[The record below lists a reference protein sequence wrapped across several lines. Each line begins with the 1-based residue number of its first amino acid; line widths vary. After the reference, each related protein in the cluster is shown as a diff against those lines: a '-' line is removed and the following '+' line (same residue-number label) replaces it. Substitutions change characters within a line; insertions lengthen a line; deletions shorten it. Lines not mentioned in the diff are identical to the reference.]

1 MRELEIGVIVPDHGV
16 KEAYD
21 ILCDFERY
29 PDYSPEVRSVVIE
42 SNNGQQFS
50 TWETTF
56 RGGLLRWTERD
67 MFDPASNTIA
77 FEQTQGDIEHF
88 SGWWKIAD
96 ENGGSSVRFWAQFDM
111 GIPSLASIIDPIAEQ
126 ALRENII
133 AILQGLFGPTV
144 ELLPEAGLVEEKSLS

>member
-1 MRELEIGVIVPDHGV
+1 MRDLEIAVIVPDRSV

-21 ILCDFERY
+21 ILCDFKRY
-29 PDYSPEVRSVVIE
+29 PEYSREVRNVVIE
-42 SNNGQQFS
+42 SHNGEHYS

-56 RGGLLRWTERD
+56 RGGVLRWKERD
-67 MFDPASNTIA
+67 TFDPETNTIG
-77 FEQTQGDIEHF
+77 FLQTEGDIEHF
-88 SGWWKIAD
+88 TGWWKID
-96 ENGGSSVRFWAQFDM
+96 GENGGSKVRFWAEFDM
-111 GIPSLASIIDPIAEQ
+111 GIPSLSAIIDPIAEM